1 VWHAALSEGR
11 RVSFKHVRRVLLA
24 APEHAAARPLPT
36 PAPSVAPSLSCSSRR
51 RLPGRLVGRQAGGQ
65 AATAVS
71 HKPPL
76 WQCVCP
82 PRRRSCALLIAL
94 PPPQPACD
102 VHAACHGP
110 CSSSL
115 TGMSTTATSSPRHVP
130 FVNRQRPLLRC
141 STRPVRAPS
150 RCPPR
155 TVPSTPP
162 MRQPVSQPAMTP
174 LLCHPL
180 SCEARYLQV
189 TTA

>member
-1 VWHAALSEGR
+1 MLVERTAAWQ
-11 RVSFKHVRRVLLA
+11 
-24 APEHAAARPLPT
+24 
-36 PAPSVAPSLSCSSRR
+36 
-51 RLPGRLVGRQAGGQ
+51 VGRQAGRRAGSDRRQ
-65 AATAVS
+65 PQATAVAVR
-71 HKPPL
+71 L
-76 WQCVCP
+76 P

-130 FVNRQRPLLRC
+130 FVNRYRPLLRC